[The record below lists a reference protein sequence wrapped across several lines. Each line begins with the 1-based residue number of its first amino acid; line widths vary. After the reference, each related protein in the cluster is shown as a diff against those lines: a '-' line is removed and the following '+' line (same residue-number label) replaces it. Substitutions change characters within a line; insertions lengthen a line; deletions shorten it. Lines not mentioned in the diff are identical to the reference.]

1 MKSRTSV
8 LRRVTVCV
16 AASALVS
23 ALIGFGSPV
32 SNATTQSTPA
42 WRQAIAALAVPGQGC
57 FTASFP
63 AIQWLPTPC
72 SSVHPKG
79 PQQVAPGPGQ
89 EKAGG
94 GSQQVGGDCNTC
106 DYAARTA
113 APMTRADGSFP
124 SVTCAASPC
133 ERNTGASGQDNV
145 YSLQLNTQIG
155 LPATQSCSTSSTGA
169 CKGWQQF
176 VYDSHVGTDGTG
188 QPFGTIRVEPA
199 LINYG
204 QPGGPC
210 PARFNSSDGAGNCYD
225 THENATQLK
234 QLTPQQLM
242 SDPVIFSGQAGLVN
256 GTLTDTVKLI
266 DSDTAYAATAP
277 DKLVNLSGHWYDA
290 QFGIYGECCGEE
302 ADFIPGT
309 DLKVNVMTHSGTT
322 AAPQCEAFRGT
333 AESNNLYL
341 QPAPTLGT
349 GTGTG
354 TAPTIESDQ
363 SRNPPTSPAACAN
376 GNGWGEIHL
385 NTFGCASCSTHLSYN
400 FQASGD
406 FQLAAA
412 PLPSGGPPF
421 NVQARLIPYAANPNL
436 SVSQDIAAQ
445 IGPSQVAVCNAPPRL
460 EINKH
465 AVQLT
470 NGHRIGL
477 PGGGSVSRQANVY
490 LIRDRH
496 GDSVQAAPKSPHG
509 VPYLDT
515 WVGLGRWPTTVSG
528 LLANAGNHANAVE
541 SSGGTVL
548 TAPFSFGKFYKQ
560 YGNSW
565 RVTPAQD
572 LLSACGTKFAS
583 GNPTQNYEASSLPH
597 QEYLSA
603 HAICVSAGV
612 RAPALLDACI
622 LDVAVLG
629 KEAVNV
635 YRTLPTNVIWGKI
648 TG

>member
-1 MKSRTSV
+1 
-8 LRRVTVCV
+8 
-16 AASALVS
+16 
-23 ALIGFGSPV
+23 
-32 SNATTQSTPA
+32 
-42 WRQAIAALAVPGQGC
+42 
-57 FTASFP
+57 
-63 AIQWLPTPC
+63 
-72 SSVHPKG
+72 
-79 PQQVAPGPGQ
+79 
-89 EKAGG
+89 
-94 GSQQVGGDCNTC
+94 
-106 DYAARTA
+106 
-113 APMTRADGSFP
+113 MTGADGSFP

-133 ERNTGASGQDNV
+133 ETDQQTQGRPNV
-145 YSLQLNTQIG
+145 YSLQLNTNTD
-155 LPATQSCSTSSTGA
+155 LPATQSCSTSPAPDS
-169 CKGWQQF
+169 CLGWQQF
-176 VYDSHVGTDGTG
+176 VYDSDVGTANG
-188 QPFGTIRVEPA
+188 QPFGQIQVEPA

-204 QPGGPC
+204 PSC
-210 PARFNSSDGAGNCYD
+210 PLGKFNTSDGSSDGNCYD
-225 THENATQLK
+225 ENGNPTLVPQV
-234 QLTPQQLM
+234 TPQELM
-242 SDPVIFSGQAGLVN
+242 SESVRFSGQVGLVG
-256 GTLTDTVKLI
+256 GTLTDTVKMI
-266 DSDTAYAATAP
+266 VSGTAYAATAR
-277 DKLVNLSGHWYDA
+277 DKLVNLSGHWKDA
-290 QFGIYGECCGEE
+290 QFGIYGDCCTHE
-302 ADFIPGT
+302 AYFKPGT
-309 DLKVNVMTHSGTT
+309 DLKVNLMTHSGTT
-322 AAPQCEAFRGT
+322 MAPQCVALNTT

-341 QPAPTLGT
+341 QPAPTLAP
-349 GTGTG
+349 G

-363 SRNPPTSPAACAN
+363 NSNPPTSPAACAN

-412 PLPSGGPPF
+412 PLPSAGPPF
-421 NVQARLIPYAANPNL
+421 NVQARLIPYTPNPNL

-445 IGPSQVAVCNAPPRL
+445 IGPSQVAVCNAPLRL

-465 AVQLT
+465 AVQLA

-496 GDSVQAAPKSPHG
+496 GDSVRAAPGKSHLG
-509 VPYLDT
+509 VTYLDT

-528 LLANAGNHANAVE
+528 LLANAGNQANAVE

-548 TAPFSFGKFYKQ
+548 TAPFSFGKFYQ
-560 YGNSW
+560 RYGNSW
-565 RVTPAQD
+565 RVTPTQD

-583 GNPTQNYEASSLPH
+583 GNPTDNYEASSLPH
-597 QEYLSA
+597 QAFLSA

-648 TG
+648 VG

>member
-1 MKSRTSV
+1 M
-8 LRRVTVCV
+8 LRRVSVCV

-23 ALIGFGSPV
+23 ALVGFGSPV
-32 SNATTQSTPA
+32 SSATSQSMSA

-57 FTASFP
+57 FTASVP
-63 AIQWLPTPC
+63 AIQWRPTAC

-79 PQQVAPGPGQ
+79 PQRAAPGPSQ

-94 GSQQVGGDCNTC
+94 GSQQVGGNNCNSC
-106 DYAARTA
+106 DYAAETA
-113 APMTRADGSFP
+113 APMTGADGSFP

-133 ERNTGASGQDNV
+133 ERDSDPHQGRPNA
-145 YSLQLNTQIG
+145 YSLQLNTNTN
-155 LPATQSCSTSSTGA
+155 LPVTQCSTEAHPAA
-169 CKGWQQF
+169 CSGWQQF
-176 VYDSHVGTDGTG
+176 VYDSDVGTGG
-188 QPFGTIRVEPA
+188 QLFGQIRVEPA
-199 LINYG
+199 LLGYG
-204 QPGGPC
+204 LSC
-210 PARFNSSDGAGNCYD
+210 PPRFNTSDGHGNCYD
-225 THENATQLK
+225 ENENAVTVK

-242 SDPVIFSGQAGLVN
+242 SESVKFSGQVGSVD
-256 GTLTDTVKLI
+256 GTLTDTVKMI
-266 DSDTAYAATAP
+266 VSGTAKAATAP
-277 DKLVNLSGHWYDA
+277 DKRVNLSGHWKDV
-290 QFGIYGECCGEE
+290 QFGIYGECCSHE
-302 ADFIPGT
+302 AYFIPGT
-309 DLKVNVMTHSGTT
+309 DLKVNLVTHSGTT
-322 AAPQCEAFRGT
+322 MAPQCVALNSGDEISTG
-333 AESNNLYL
+333 ESNNLYL
-341 QPAPTLGT
+341 QPAPTLGMQP
-349 GTGTG
+349 G
-354 TAPTIESDQ
+354 PSIESEQ
-363 SRNPPTSPAACAN
+363 NSNPPTSPAACAN

-406 FQLAAA
+406 FQLAAV
-412 PLPSGGPPF
+412 PLPSGGRPF
-421 NVQARLIPYAANPNL
+421 NVQTRLIPFAANPNL

-445 IGPSQVAVCNAPPRL
+445 IGPSQVAVCNAPLRL
-460 EINKH
+460 EINRH
-465 AVQLT
+465 AVQLA

-496 GDSVQAAPKSPHG
+496 GDSVRAAPKSHLG
-509 VPYLDT
+509 VTYLDT

-528 LLANAGNHANAVE
+528 LLANAGNQANAVE

-583 GNPTQNYEASSLPH
+583 GNPTENYEASSLPH
-597 QEYLSA
+597 QEFLSA
-603 HAICVSAGV
+603 HAICIRAKV
-612 RAPALLDACI
+612 RAPALLDACT

-629 KEAVNV
+629 KKAVNV

-648 TG
+648 VG